1 MDKLRQLIGSPPP
14 PPPPP
19 PPAAATTPIDPQV
32 MDKLK
37 SAAVSQASN
46 QSLGTYKI
54 IETDST
60 KYGNFLIPIIPREP

>member
-1 MDKLRQLIGSPPP
+1 MDRLRQLSGSPPP

-19 PPAAATTPIDPQV
+19 QPIATDPQV
-32 MDKLK
+32 MEKLK
-37 SAAVSQASN
+37 SAAVSQAAN

-54 IETDST
+54 VEADAT